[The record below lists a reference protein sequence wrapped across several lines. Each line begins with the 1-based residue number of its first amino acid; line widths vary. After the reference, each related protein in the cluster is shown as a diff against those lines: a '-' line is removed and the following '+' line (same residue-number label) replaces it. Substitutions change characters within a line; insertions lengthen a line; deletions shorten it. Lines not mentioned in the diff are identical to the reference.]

1 LLPARVLLN
10 GSELKEGTWH
20 PAAVEL
26 SAHVLADLEFVRRQW
41 FVPVGRTFHRHQD
54 WTVAVAYHGAV
65 QLTDRHFE
73 DEEAV
78 AACNQRS
85 SNMQRRCSRMLAK
98 HGLTEAV
105 GGKTPAADL
114 YYAAVAHLVRTG
126 KVSPWVR
133 RRDLRKGYCGTDE
146 GVEPF
151 RDPYWQLK
159 LKCTS
164 LWIPDAGDADDD
176 AATTRPR
183 PTDPHS
189 GLSLECQLEVLRR
202 IRAAGIDPL
211 SMPSWAMHRDR
222 GILADVAE
230 KLRHANPPVATKLQ
244 AEIVTLVEIATGRV
258 TTDDAIPDDRT
269 LQSLRHGSPALPP
282 HVGGLSPE
290 QCGVLSAL
298 RDGARMWR
306 QWPEREHD
314 VAPCDSQYRVVT
326 QETTT
331 DWDCAPRWKVV
342 DYTLTEA
349 QMATTCITARAENP
363 RGSRLWL
370 RFKEF
375 VRRAKLGP
383 KLWGQYSSSRCHGG
397 GSERKTAVN
406 ATDSPARDELD
417 FECGVC
423 RRNTGDRSC
432 SLFYPPL
439 TGGDGEH
446 QHDVA
451 AFRPR
456 TDLDTPE
463 YLHELDPQPQISLIV
478 ADHGNT
484 TEQQRTRMVNVDICS
499 GSQSQRRG
507 NLLLNLETTS
517 FDVRTSVTATAGQQL
532 TNEFIDASDD
542 TVYDVVRTA
551 LHAERI
557 AMSRVS
563 AITLSS
569 DCATNC
575 TSAASEHRDDKGRPL
590 RGKKGATARIADRVV
605 INTLKFVHR
614 ARAERDYLLST
625 MD

>member
-1 LLPARVLLN
+1 
-10 GSELKEGTWH
+10 
-20 PAAVEL
+20 
-26 SAHVLADLEFVRRQW
+26 
-41 FVPVGRTFHRHQD
+41 
-54 WTVAVAYHGAV
+54 
-65 QLTDRHFE
+65 
-73 DEEAV
+73 
-78 AACNQRS
+78 
-85 SNMQRRCSRMLAK
+85 M
-98 HGLTEAV
+98 
-105 GGKTPAADL
+105 
-114 YYAAVAHLVRTG
+114 
-126 KVSPWVR
+126 
-133 RRDLRKGYCGTDE
+133 
-146 GVEPF
+146 
-151 RDPYWQLK
+151 
-159 LKCTS
+159 
-164 LWIPDAGDADDD
+164 
-176 AATTRPR
+176 
-183 PTDPHS
+183 
-189 GLSLECQLEVLRR
+189 
-202 IRAAGIDPL
+202 
-211 SMPSWAMHRDR
+211 
-222 GILADVAE
+222 
-230 KLRHANPPVATKLQ
+230 
-244 AEIVTLVEIATGRV
+244 
-258 TTDDAIPDDRT
+258 
-269 LQSLRHGSPALPP
+269 PP

-375 VRRAKLGP
+375 VRRAKLDP

-456 TDLDTPE
+456 SDLDTPE

-532 TNEFIDASDD
+532 TNEYIEAPDD

-563 AITLSS
+563 TITLSS

-575 TSAASEHRDDKGRPL
+575 TSAASEHRDSKGHPL
-590 RGKKGATARIADRVV
+590 RGKKGATARTADKVV

-614 ARAERDYLLST
+614 ACVERDYLLST
-625 MD
+625 ID